1 LLTLLH
7 FCTMKGIVALFALG
21 SLGMVATA
29 QADSLCQR
37 YQLVVKTSEA
47 LQPGLTRY
55 SIEWAMPEEDRL
67 SALFGTN
74 LNPMTLLA
82 PEGVY
87 NSPYNASWSASG
99 MNPRFYEVMPAMEDD
114 TYATIGLETGAKISG
129 REGAEDPTMVQDP
142 GDPWDVF
149 FLEDGETT
157 LNVATHTGGSW
168 FVLRTA
174 SNGAPVQGTVRIAQV
189 TTSGSIS
196 GAINAQFFP
205 GIEGVAQARCRCEFD
220 GAGTFPARSID

>member
-1 LLTLLH
+1 
-7 FCTMKGIVALFALG
+7 
-21 SLGMVATA
+21 
-29 QADSLCQR
+29 
-37 YQLVVKTSEA
+37 
-47 LQPGLTRY
+47 
-55 SIEWAMPEEDRL
+55 
-67 SALFGTN
+67 
-74 LNPMTLLA
+74 MTLLA

-189 TTSGSIS
+189 TTAGSLS

-205 GIEGVAQARCRCEFD
+205 GIEGIAQARCRCEFE
-220 GAGTFPARSID
+220 GEGMFPARSID